1 MSHYINFS
9 ISPELL
15 PQRLSPSPLASFIM
29 DGKCCLTYIGELE
42 KNEMIKSI
50 RKRQVFYLAEFWNV
64 FFVFFFWESITS
76 YVACY
81 VVYSCRKTF
90 RQSFTDVF
98 KKSVLKHFATF
109 TGKYRRCSLILI
121 KLQELKLLFSSKKT
135 LPHWC
140 FLMNIARFL
149 KTGFLGNTCSLYF
162 SEILCDDR
170 Y

>member
-1 MSHYINFS
+1 MHWRTREERNDEEHKEKESF
-9 ISPELL
+9 
-15 PQRLSPSPLASFIM
+15 LSSWV
-29 DGKCCLTYIGELE
+29 LE
-42 KNEMIKSI
+42 CFF
-50 RKRQVFYLAEFWNV
+50 VLV
-64 FFVFFFWESITS
+64 FFEKVSIS

-90 RQSFTDVF
+90 KKSFTDVF
-98 KKSVLKHFATF
+98 KKSVLKNFTTF
-109 TGKYRRCSLILI
+109 TGKYRRWSLILI
-121 KLQELKLLFSSKKT
+121 KLQELELPFSLKKT

-149 KTGFLGNTCSLYF
+149 KTGFLGNTCSLYL